1 MLPEKPD
8 IDIRDIRR
16 GKGFRIR
23 GRGLSLR
30 RGDREVL
37 REFSLEVGPGE
48 IFGLLGPNGA
58 GKSSAFEALVGLLPV
73 TAGEVRFDGVSM
85 RAGDRRLRARMGV
98 VFQSP
103 ALDDRLTARDN
114 LGLAAALNG
123 LKGADAR
130 ERVAEMVTFAE
141 LDGRDR
147 EPVKQ
152 LSGGMRRR
160 LELARALVHRPGFL
174 LMDEPTT
181 GLDEPSFRRVWKA
194 FRGLA
199 AGRGVS
205 ILLTTH
211 RAEEAELCDR
221 LAFLDGGRVVATG
234 TPTELRREIGGDV
247 IEFRAG
253 DAEEAAGIVTDALG
267 VPATV
272 HGDRVRVV
280 TAEGHGI
287 VPRIADA
294 FPAGRLE
301 SIELHRPGLADVFLK
316 MTGRDLDGEVAA

>member
-1 MLPEKPD
+1 
-8 IDIRDIRR
+8 
-16 GKGFRIR
+16 
-23 GRGLSLR
+23 
-30 RGDREVL
+30 
-37 REFSLEVGPGE
+37 
-48 IFGLLGPNGA
+48 
-58 GKSSAFEALVGLLPV
+58 
-73 TAGEVRFDGVSM
+73 
-85 RAGDRRLRARMGV
+85 MGV

-103 ALDDRLTARDN
+103 ALDDRLSARDN

-123 LKGADAR
+123 LAGADAR
-130 ERVAEMVTFAE
+130 SRVSEMVKFAE
-141 LDGRDR
+141 LEGRDR

-152 LSGGMRRR
+152 LSGVMRRR
-160 LELARALVHRPGFL
+160 QELARALIHRPGFL

-194 FRGLA
+194 YRTLA
-199 AGRGVS
+199 AGQGVS

-234 TPTELRREIGGDV
+234 TPAELRKEVGGDV
-247 IEFRAG
+247 IEFKAG
-253 DAEEAAGIVTDALG
+253 DAEAAAAIASESLG
-267 VPATV
+267 LAATV

-280 TAEGHGI
+280 TSEGHGV

-316 MTGRDLDGEVAA
+316 MTGRDLDGEVSA